1 MKYFILAVV
10 ALFVFKDALADCRV
24 KEASQMIQEV
34 ETGPVLNLVKT
45 VKGDSCQVSYSILV
59 NGVEHK
65 VNSAHKD
72 CAEAIER
79 GKNELLVTLAG
90 KYRIEVVTTC
100 KEGGELFDKP
110 VKVGEVVMENE
121 LLRTERQTGYF
132 KYNNSKCRLF
142 KERYV
147 QNNKLRVNHGVI
159 CQINENDWIVVD
171 KW

>member
-1 MKYFILAVV
+1 MKYFILILAF
-10 ALFVFKDALADCRV
+10 LFVADRASADCRI

-45 VKGDSCQVSYSILV
+45 IKGDSCQVNYSILV
-59 NGVEHK
+59 NGKEHK
-65 VNSAHKD
+65 VNYSHKD
-72 CAEAIER
+72 CTEAIER

-90 KYRIEVVTTC
+90 KYRTEVVTTC
-100 KEGGELFDKP
+100 KEGGGLSDKP
-110 VKVGEVVMENE
+110 VKIGEVVMETE
-121 LLRTERQTGYF
+121 LLQPERQTGYF

-147 QNNKLRVNHGVI
+147 QNNKMRVNHGVI
-159 CQINENDWIVVD
+159 CQINENDWVVVD